1 MIIDME
7 KEWSGGGASLH
18 IIIKISLP
26 TRCFSFSPPE
36 FPFIPFK
43 KSSVN
48 ADQIF

>member
-26 TRCFSFSPPE
+26 TFSFSPPE

-48 ADQIF
+48 ANQIF